1 MSAQQNGQEQPDP
14 EPEPDPHAPSGFVR
28 VWSAVRP
35 VPQLL
40 LELMAGQHEGL
51 YLTAQALMVLGDL
64 AAAYL
69 QCRRR

>member
-1 MSAQQNGQEQPDP
+1 
-14 EPEPDPHAPSGFVR
+14 
-28 VWSAVRP
+28 
-35 VPQLL
+35 
-40 LELMAGQHEGL
+40 MAGQHEGL